1 MSNLKQFM
9 RATLEETAAGVVV
22 MGDYDREAIEEA
34 YPDQTFV
41 FAAESQQEDAA
52 KLADQLK
59 ICVID
64 PRGDAINRI
73 TEELIEE
80 VKDEPNLVFVF
91 THTDELDEQE
101 QHDMER
107 VQALLKEAEL
117 PYYTS
122 IDAALRH
129 LDTE

>member
-34 YPDQTFV
+34 HPDQTFV

-52 KLADQLK
+52 KLAGQLK

-91 THTDELDEQE
+91 THADELDEQE

-122 IDAALRH
+122 MDAAMRH